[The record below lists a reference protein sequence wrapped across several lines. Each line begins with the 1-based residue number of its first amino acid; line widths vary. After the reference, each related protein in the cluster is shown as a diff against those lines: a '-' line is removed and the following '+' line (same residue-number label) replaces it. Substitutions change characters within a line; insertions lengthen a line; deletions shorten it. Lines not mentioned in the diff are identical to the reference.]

1 MKYQIGVVAGNFD
14 VVHIGYVRL
23 FKEMNKYCEK
33 QFILI
38 HEDPTKE
45 RVNKI
50 KPIFNVEERKEI
62 LKHFLNDP
70 VFLCY
75 NTEKE
80 LLFLL
85 KSINPDVRFLG
96 DDYVGK
102 KYTGD
107 YLGILIHWIDRKHE
121 WSTTKYKTLIAES
134 LVKKFKRNEI
144 RKYRR
149 KNHFR
154 NYTRTR

>member
-23 FKEMNKYCEK
+23 FEEMNKYCEK
-33 QFILI
+33 QFVLI
-38 HEDPTKE
+38 QEDPTKE

-80 LLFLL
+80 LFFLL

-102 KYTGD
+102 NYTG
-107 YLGILIHWIDRKHE
+107 
-121 WSTTKYKTLIAES
+121 
-134 LVKKFKRNEI
+134 KKFRYIN
-144 RKYRR
+144 
-149 KNHFR
+149 
-154 NYTRTR
+154 TLD